1 MSVGDSKIKAVF
13 TSVEYICTEILEMRL
28 NKTKELHLAAS
39 VPRVCI
45 LASISPAFP
54 CRQHLR
60 SQLRSQLRPM
70 DMGVFLLCA
79 TADTWEVG
87 EARLKPASLG
97 GWHYAETMV
106 PSAMAVPSES

>member
-1 MSVGDSKIKAVF
+1 MQTAS
-13 TSVEYICTEILEMRL
+13 EISAPVP
-28 NKTKELHLAAS
+28 AAT
-39 VPRVCI
+39 
-45 LASISPAFP
+45 
-54 CRQHLR
+54 HGH
-60 SQLRSQLRPM
+60 
-70 DMGVFLLCA
+70 GVFLLCA